1 MFLHRMG
8 LPGAQRGR
16 SLSKMPR
23 LTQLD
28 SPSKQP
34 IRAARQ
40 AHTHVS
46 ISLGSAD
53 RPLATNSK
61 TWVMNVEPPLGSG
74 FPVRGGGGGGSA
86 VVWDIWF
93 CLILLQHGKFTQLWP
108 AVFIGK

>member
-34 IRAARQ
+34 VRAARQ

-74 FPVRGGGGGGSA
+74 FPVRGGGAVAVLSFGTFGFVLFCCNMGSSPSCGLP
-86 VVWDIWF
+86 
-93 CLILLQHGKFTQLWP
+93 CL
-108 AVFIGK
+108 